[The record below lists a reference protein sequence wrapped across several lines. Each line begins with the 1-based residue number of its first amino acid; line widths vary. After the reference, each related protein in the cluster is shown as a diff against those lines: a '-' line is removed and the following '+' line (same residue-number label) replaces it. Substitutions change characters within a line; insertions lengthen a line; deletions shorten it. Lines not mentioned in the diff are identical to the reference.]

1 MRLQIERK
9 PIKVYPDPKRVI
21 ARFFFNG
28 EERAMEVVKQVMGLS
43 SKEVFNLISPLLQ
56 EYSKRHRNIT
66 KILTRHCKKIKPCIE
81 KAGYEFDSLDKYE
94 KLLLGSYFTHEYS
107 IESAA
112 FFNPSVVEDPDQS
125 DLVEGEKRLIIS
137 FRAVG
142 EGHISSV
149 VFRRALIDRDHNITV
164 LPAGNYID
172 EAEIIK
178 NAIYNKKL
186 FLKKAADSRIDI
198 EILDE
203 MGNKLNDKFDY
214 ATLRKVILDGKG
226 LQEDNMKKLE
236 YDKILWLSDTY
247 HEISFSRDT
256 DISDR
261 VIFPISEF
269 ERKGIED
276 ARFVRFVKED
286 GSVIFY
292 ATYTAFDG
300 AMIMPKLLQT
310 TDFYDFKISP
320 LHGVGAQNKNLALFP
335 RKIKGKYA
343 MMSRIDGWN
352 NYLMYS
358 DKLTVWDNPV
368 KLQSPIF
375 PWEFI
380 QIGNCGSPIETE
392 AGWLLITHGVGPMRR
407 YVLGASLFDL
417 EDPSV
422 EIGRLN
428 EPLVIPNTDEREGYV
443 PNVLYSCGSIIHN
456 GELIIPYGLSDY
468 CSSFATVNLNLLLHK
483 LKSSNCAV
491 SREATV
497 ETEEQL
503 SAD

>member
-1 MRLQIERK
+1 MRLLIERK
-9 PIKVYPDPKRVI
+9 PVKVYPDPKRVI

-28 EERAMEVVKQVMGLS
+28 DQRAIDVVKHVMSLTDV
-43 SKEVFNLISPLLQ
+43 EVFGIISPLLQ

-66 KILTRHCKKIKPCIE
+66 KILTRHCKKIKHCIE
-81 KAGYEFDSLDKYE
+81 DAGFDYEDLEKYHR
-94 KLLLGSYFTHEYS
+94 LLLGSYFTHEYS
-107 IESAA
+107 IDSAA
-112 FFNPSVVEDPDQS
+112 FFNPSIVDDPDQS
-125 DLVEGEKRLIIS
+125 DLVEGERRVIIS

-149 VFRRALIDRDHNITV
+149 VFRRALIDRNNDITV
-164 LPAGNYID
+164 MPAGNYID
-172 EAEIIK
+172 EAEVIK
-178 NAIYNKKL
+178 NAVYNKKL
-186 FLKKAADSRIDI
+186 FLKKAADSKIDV
-198 EILDE
+198 EVLDKVGTQLE
-203 MGNKLNDKFDY
+203 DKFDY
-214 ATLRKVILDGKG
+214 ATLRKIILDSKN
-226 LQEDNMKKLE
+226 LQEEDMKKLE
-236 YDKILWLSDTY
+236 YDKVLWLSDTY

-276 ARFVRFVKED
+276 ARFVRFVKDD
-286 GSVIFY
+286 GTIVYY

-335 RKIKGKYA
+335 RKINGKYA
-343 MMSRIDGWN
+343 MMSRIDGCN

-368 KLQSPIF
+368 KLQSPKF

-392 AGWLLITHGVGPMRR
+392 AGWLVITHGVGPMRR
-407 YVLGASLFDL
+407 YCLGASLFDL
-417 EDPSV
+417 NDPSI
-422 EIGRLN
+422 EIGRLR
-428 EPLVIPNTDEREGYV
+428 EPLVIPNNDEREGYV
-443 PNVLYSCGSIIHN
+443 PNVLYSCGAIIHN

-468 CSSFATVNLNLLLHK
+468 CSSFAGVGLDVLLEK
-483 LKSSNCAV
+483 LKNSDS
-491 SREATV
+491 
-497 ETEEQL
+497 L
-503 SAD
+503 

>member
-1 MRLQIERK
+1 MRIQIERK
-9 PIKVYPDPKRVI
+9 PVKVYPDPKRVI

-28 EERAMEVVKQVMGLS
+28 QERAIDVVKRVMQLTDQ
-43 SKEVFNLISPLLQ
+43 EVFGLISPLLQ

-66 KILTRHCKKIKPCIE
+66 KILTRHCKRVKNAIAE
-81 KAGYEFDSLDKYE
+81 AGFDFDDIDKDR

-125 DLVEGEKRLIIS
+125 DLVDGEKRVIIS

-149 VFRRALIDRDHNITV
+149 IFRRALIDRNHNITV
-164 LPAGNYID
+164 IPAGNYID
-172 EAEIIK
+172 EAEVIK
-178 NAIYNKKL
+178 NAVYNKRL
-186 FLKKAADSRIDI
+186 FLKKAADSKIDI

-203 MGNKLNDKFDY
+203 VGQKLEDKFDY
-214 ATLRKVILDGKG
+214 ATLRKIILDGKN
-226 LQEDNMKKLE
+226 LNENDVRKLE

-276 ARFVRFVKED
+276 ARFVRFIKDD
-286 GSVIFY
+286 GSVIYY

-335 RKIKGKYA
+335 RKINGKYV
-343 MMSRIDGWN
+343 MMSRIDGCN

-368 KLQSPIF
+368 KLQEPKFS
-375 PWEFI
+375 WEFI

-392 AGWLLITHGVGPMRR
+392 AGWLVITHGVGPMRR
-407 YVLGASLFDL
+407 YCLGASLFDL
-417 EDPSV
+417 NDPSI
-422 EIGRLN
+422 EIGRLR
-428 EPLVIPNTDEREGYV
+428 EPLVIPNNDEREGYV
-443 PNVLYSCGSIIHN
+443 PNVLYSCGAIIHN

-468 CSSFATVNLNLLLHK
+468 CSSFAGVKLDVLLEK
-483 LKSSNCAV
+483 LKH
-491 SREATV
+491 
-497 ETEEQL
+497 
-503 SAD
+503 SAL

>member
-1 MRLQIERK
+1 MRILIERK
-9 PIKVYPDPKRVI
+9 PVKVYPDPKRVI

-28 EERAMEVVKQVMGLS
+28 EERAIEVVKKVLELS
-43 SKEVFNLISPLLQ
+43 DEEVFGLISPLLQ

-66 KILTRHCKKIKPCIE
+66 KILTRHCKRVQHSIE
-81 KAGYEFDSLDKYE
+81 AAGFDYEDLDKDRR
-94 KLLLGSYFTHEYS
+94 LLIGSYFTHEYS

-112 FFNPSVVEDPDQS
+112 FFNPSVIEDPDQS
-125 DLVEGEKRLIIS
+125 DLVEGEKRVIIS

-149 VFRRALIDRDHNITV
+149 VFRRALIDRNHDITV
-164 LPAGNYID
+164 IPAGNYID
-172 EAEIIK
+172 EAEVIK
-178 NAIYNKKL
+178 NAVYNKKL
-186 FLKKAADSRIDI
+186 FLKKAADSKIDI
-198 EILDE
+198 EVLDE
-203 MGNKLNDKFDY
+203 VGNKLQDKFDY
-214 ATLRKVILDGKG
+214 STLRKIILDGKN
-226 LQEDNMKKLE
+226 LQEDDIRKLE

-286 GSVIFY
+286 GSVIYY

-310 TDFYDFKISP
+310 TNFYDFKISP
-320 LHGVGAQNKNLALFP
+320 LHGIGAQNKNLALFP
-335 RKIKGKYA
+335 RKIKGKYV
-343 MMSRIDGWN
+343 MMSRIDGCN

-368 KLQSPIF
+368 KLQSPKF
-375 PWEFI
+375 SWEFI

-392 AGWLLITHGVGPMRR
+392 EGWLVITHGVGPMRK
-407 YVLGASLFDL
+407 YCLGASLFDL
-417 EDPSV
+417 EDPSI
-422 EIGRLN
+422 EIGRLK
-428 EPLVIPNTDEREGYV
+428 EPLVIPNNDEREGYV

-468 CSSFATVNLNLLLHK
+468 CSSFAGVKIDLLLEK
-483 LKSSNCAV
+483 LKNSV
-491 SREATV
+491 
-497 ETEEQL
+497 L
-503 SAD
+503 

>member
-1 MRLQIERK
+1 MRLLIDRK

-28 EERAMEVVKQVMGLS
+28 EDRAVEVVKHVMSLS
-43 SKEVFNLISPLLQ
+43 DKEVFGLISPLLQ

-66 KILTRHCKKIKPCIE
+66 KILTRHCKKIKGCIE
-81 KAGYEFDSLDKYE
+81 TAGYDLETLDKYQ

-112 FFNPSVVEDPDQS
+112 FFNPSIVADPDQS
-125 DLVEGEKRLIIS
+125 DLVDGELRVIVS

-142 EGHISSV
+142 EGHSSSV
-149 VFRRALIDRDHNITV
+149 VFRRALIDRNHDITV
-164 LPAGNYID
+164 IPVGNYID
-172 EAEIIK
+172 EAEIVK

-186 FLKKAADSRIDI
+186 FFKKAVDSKIDVEVI
-198 EILDE
+198 DE
-203 MGNKLNDKFDY
+203 LGVKLQDKFDY
-214 ATLRKVILDGKG
+214 ATLRKIILDSRGHAQDD
-226 LQEDNMKKLE
+226 LKKLE
-236 YDKILWLSDTY
+236 YDKVLWLSDTY

-286 GSVIFY
+286 GSIVYY

-335 RKIKGKYA
+335 RKINGKYV

-368 KLQSPIF
+368 KLQSPKF

-392 AGWLLITHGVGPMRR
+392 HGWLVITHGVGPMRR
-407 YVLGASLFDL
+407 YCLGASLFKLD
-417 EDPSV
+417 DPSI

-468 CSSFATVNLNLLLHK
+468 CSSFATVKIDLLLNK
-483 LKSSNCAV
+483 LKSPCCAFV
-491 SREATV
+491 PEH
-497 ETEEQL
+497 EGN
-503 SAD
+503 